1 MQEIKGYYNE
11 IGLFET
17 YVGEIFVS
25 GNRLMLSIY
34 NAILGI
40 HHPLNKTNQ
49 ISYLSYC
56 IFSFN
61 EAINSTREVYDN
73 YSNFLFKETN
83 YIKCLSREQKM
94 NDFLLE
100 LIDINN
106 TYQYWNW
113 IITAKD
119 FSIIIKEN
127 YRLRG
132 EPFNYLEIRSLYEMN
147 H

>member
-56 IFSFN
+56 FFSFN

-94 NDFLLE
+94 YDFLLE

-132 EPFNYLEIRSLYEMN
+132 KSFNYLEIRSLYETN

>member
-1 MQEIKGYYNE
+1 M
-11 IGLFET
+11 
-17 YVGEIFVS
+17 
-25 GNRLMLSIY
+25 RLLTQQGRFMII
-34 NAILGI
+34 IL
-40 HHPLNKTNQ
+40 T
-49 ISYLSYC
+49 
-56 IFSFN
+56 FF
-61 EAINSTREVYDN
+61 
-73 YSNFLFKETN
+73 FKETN

-132 EPFNYLEIRSLYEMN
+132 EPFNYLEIKSLYETN

>member
-1 MQEIKGYYNE
+1 
-11 IGLFET
+11 
-17 YVGEIFVS
+17 
-25 GNRLMLSIY
+25 
-34 NAILGI
+34 
-40 HHPLNKTNQ
+40 
-49 ISYLSYC
+49 
-56 IFSFN
+56 
-61 EAINSTREVYDN
+61 
-73 YSNFLFKETN
+73 
-83 YIKCLSREQKM
+83 M

-106 TYQYWNW
+106 TYQYWSW

-132 EPFNYLEIRSLYEMN
+132 EPFNYLEIKSLYETN